1 MLAGGLARPRIRLVV
16 TDLDNTLYDWVQWFC
31 RGLSGMSQA
40 AARVLQIPHED
51 LLAELQAAHTVR
63 GTVED
68 PDALLELP
76 SVRAAFSTRE
86 RAAEALAEALHH
98 RDRAQAVDPQMY
110 PGVRRTLRTL
120 RAAGVK
126 VVAHTEAPARAAVDR
141 LQRLRLHEELDALY
155 ARVMSPGVQCELPP
169 LRRID
174 PEHRKPDP
182 DAVLEICEAEGVEP
196 AATVYVGDNLAR
208 DIWMARQAGAIP
220 VWAQYGTRH
229 DARAWQQLKQV
240 SHWRPTDVA
249 RFEQHEIDV
258 MRAAAFATL
267 GHSFAELLD
276 HIEIDTPVP
285 VRA

>member
-1 MLAGGLARPRIRLVV
+1 MLSGGLARPRIRLVV

-31 RGLSGMSQA
+31 RGLSPMSQA
-40 AARVLQIPHED
+40 AAKVLQIPHED
-51 LLAELQAAHTVR
+51 LLAELQAAHVVR

-68 PDALLELP
+68 PDALLDLP
-76 SVRAAFSTRE
+76 SVRARFASPE
-86 RAAEALAEALHH
+86 AAAEALAEALRH
-98 RDRAQAVDPQMY
+98 RDQAQAVDPQMY
-110 PGVRRTLRTL
+110 PGVRQTLRTL
-120 RAAGVK
+120 RAAGIK

-155 ARVMSPGVQCELPP
+155 ARVMSPGVACELPP

-196 AATVYVGDNLAR
+196 AATVGDNLAR

-229 DARAWQQLKQV
+229 DTAAWQQLTQV
-240 SHWRPTDVA
+240 SHWRPSDVA

-258 MRAAAFATL
+258 LRAAAFATL

-276 HIEIDTPVP
+276 HIELDTPVP
-285 VRA
+285 AQA